1 MRGCVAIKDR
11 TVSSPAAAQRYL
23 AHVRQSEDGSFVVHD
38 LEEHLRA
45 VGDLGVEGPR

>member
-1 MRGCVAIKDR
+1 MRAAVGSGYLRII
-11 TVSSPAAAQRYL
+11 SPSMRQNL
-23 AHVRQSEDGSFVVHD
+23 AHVRRNADGSFVIHD